1 MKMKKNHLFTALI
14 ILILTACQEFSVMGA
29 FRLNT
34 SSTEALTLDLERT
47 RLPQWG
53 LMTLTPTGGT
63 PPYKYSVVENDLFYL
78 ADWSSIGEF
87 ADNTFTAHAAV
98 GRVDIVLQD
107 SAGRSVRKEL
117 IIRPPAPS
125 NLSIEPPSGNDIV
138 INWDFSADLEDMMSV
153 FILTR
158 KIEGV
163 TETTEI
169 EITKTQRTYTD
180 SGVAEGNYTYEINTK
195 ALTDTSYFNS
205 EKPASASTTI

>member
-53 LMTLTPTGGT
+53 SMTLTPTGGT
-63 PPYKYSVVENDLFYL
+63 PPYKYSVVENDLFYM